1 MSFLTVGCSAVLL
14 LASIP
19 SHAQNLLEQSNLA
32 PFIPTPQIVVDEMLK
47 SAGLKQ
53 GEMLYDLGS
62 GDGRVVITAAS
73 KFGANAV
80 GVELNE
86 SLVKLATAR
95 IAELG
100 LTQKASIIHGN
111 ALDTD
116 LSEADVVTLFL
127 LTKSNEMLRPNLE
140 KYLKP
145 QARVVSYSFE
155 IRGWQPKQVET
166 LRVDAK
172 THRIYVYVAG
182 DQKKTV
188 APAKSR

>member
-1 MSFLTVGCSAVLL
+1 
-14 LASIP
+14 
-19 SHAQNLLEQSNLA
+19 
-32 PFIPTPQIVVDEMLK
+32 MLK

-100 LTQKASIIHGN
+100 LAQKASIIHGN

-145 QARVVSYSFE
+145 QARVVP
-155 IRGWQPKQVET
+155 IRSRSG
-166 LRVDAK
+166 
-172 THRIYVYVAG
+172 AG
-182 DQKKTV
+182 SRSRWRLSAWMPRRTGSMSTWRAIRRRRSLPQN
-188 APAKSR
+188 PADPRCN

>member
-1 MSFLTVGCSAVLL
+1 MSVLTVLLSAALL
-14 LASIP
+14 LAAVP
-19 SHAQNLLEQSNLA
+19 SHAQNLLEQNNLA
-32 PFIPTPQIVVDEMLK
+32 PFIPTPQIVVEEMLK
-47 SAGLKQ
+47 SADLKE
-53 GEMLYDLGS
+53 GETLYDLGS
-62 GDGRVVITAAS
+62 GDGRVVITAARD
-73 KFGANAV
+73 FGARAV
-80 GVELNE
+80 GVELKE
-86 SLVKLATAR
+86 ALVKVATAR

-100 LTQKASIIHGN
+100 LSAKASIIHGN

-155 IRGWQPKQVET
+155 IRGWEPKHVET

-172 THRIYVYVAG
+172 IHRIYVYLAG
-182 DQKKTV
+182 DQKKAAV
-188 APAKSR
+188 PAKPR